1 MFRFT
6 IFSAKRHLMKLEF
19 KSYQQDLLLGTEIGI
34 LKYLE
39 LFNIDAPI
47 LPYKVLDHLSKSRA
61 QNFYQELTH
70 LNKSTQNLEKIM
82 NLSKELPN
90 LDWVTPMIEQK
101 TINQAGLL
109 SLYNFL
115 KKNIELQLIESF
127 SKKETPSLQKL
138 IDQIDIYIDT
148 SKGCLKSNSEINQVK
163 KQIDELESSID
174 ELSKRYEQDIFKDT
188 SLKMI
193 YPWPKEISPDH
204 SALEKIKKTPLLKT
218 VKHNDYLLVEYIPPK
233 YLTEIVSKKEK
244 LEKIISSYY
253 QQIINKLALAIF
265 RKQKIITLQ
274 YEKRIKLTYQYI
286 LLFCMKKHKLVLPE
300 ISNALRFEVIDGIL
314 PVIQNKRENKYVPL
328 NISLSKGSNVLFGA
342 NMAGKTSVL
351 KTIYFLSFLVSL
363 GLPVPAKK
371 LITSIPSN
379 VKIHLKSSGAISSN
393 LSSFGEEL
401 DFFSK
406 DFASGSVVLVDELFQ
421 TTNPLAGKDLSTI
434 FLKYF
439 NNKNI
444 LFFCTTQ
451 YPEVIK
457 IKNLNLYKMRD
468 VNQNI
473 FKTIKTLSDLLN
485 NMPFKVEK
493 VTGDK
498 TYITKEGTMALLI
511 ARHFIKN
518 ENIKQSISKKIKG

>member
-1 MFRFT
+1 
-6 IFSAKRHLMKLEF
+6 MKLEY
-19 KSYQQDLLLGTEIGI
+19 KSYQQDLELGREIGI
-34 LKYLE
+34 FQYLE
-39 LFNIDAPI
+39 LFNIDVPI
-47 LPYKVLDHLSKSRA
+47 LPYKVLDHLGKTHA
-61 QNFYQELTH
+61 QKFYQELNL
-70 LNKSTQNLEKIM
+70 LNKAIPNLEKIM

-90 LDWVTPMIEQK
+90 LDWVLPMIEQK

-109 SLYNFL
+109 SLYYFL
-115 KKNIELQLIESF
+115 KKNIELIEIESF
-127 SKKETPSLQKL
+127 SKKEIPSLQKL
-138 IDQIDIYIDT
+138 TDQIDIYLDAR
-148 SKGCLKSNSEINQVK
+148 KGCLKSDTKIDQLK
-163 KQIDELESSID
+163 KQIQDLESSID
-174 ELSKRYEQDIFKDT
+174 ELSKRYENEIFKDT
-188 SLKMI
+188 NLKMI

-204 SALEKIKKTPLLKT
+204 SALEKIKKSSLLKT
-218 VKHNDYLLVEYIPPK
+218 VKNNDHQLIEYIPPK
-233 YLTEIVSKKEK
+233 YLTEEIAKKEK
-244 LEKIISSYY
+244 MEKIISSYY
-253 QQIINKLALAIF
+253 QQIISKLNMAIF
-265 RKQKIITLQ
+265 KKQKIITLK
-274 YEKRIKLTYQYI
+274 YEERVKLTYQYI
-286 LLFCMKKHKLVLPE
+286 LLFCMKKHKLILPE
-300 ISNALRFEVIDGIL
+300 ISKTLRFEVAEGIL
-314 PVIQNKRENKYVPL
+314 PAIQNKREKQYVPL
-328 NISLSKGSNVLFGA
+328 NINLNKGSNVLFGA

-379 VKIHLKSSGAISSN
+379 VKIHLKSSGTIASN

-406 DFASGSVVLVDELFQ
+406 DFTAGSVVLVDELFQ

-439 NNKNI
+439 NHKNV

-451 YPEVIK
+451 YPEIIK
-457 IKNLNLYKMRD
+457 IKNLNLYKMKD

-473 FKTIKTLSDLLN
+473 FNSINTLSDLLN

-493 VTGDK
+493 VSGDK
-498 TYITKEGTMALLI
+498 TYIAKEGTMALLI